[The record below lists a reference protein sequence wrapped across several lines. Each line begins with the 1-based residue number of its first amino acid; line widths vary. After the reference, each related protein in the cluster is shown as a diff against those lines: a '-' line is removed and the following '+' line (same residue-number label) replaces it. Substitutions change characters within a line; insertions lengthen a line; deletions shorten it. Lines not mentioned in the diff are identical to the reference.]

1 MKEAR
6 SCISKYILQYF
17 KSVDCALYTHNHNYL
32 ELTYTNDKK
41 HYGQRTQLLY
51 TVRDYKQGRS
61 GGSSFIFQTSSFRV
75 YTVTIPDYMN

>member
-32 ELTYTNDKK
+32 HTQTTKSTTVNAHNYFIQYVTTSRGAQVVHPSYFKHQVSEYTPLRSLTT
-41 HYGQRTQLLY
+41 
-51 TVRDYKQGRS
+51 
-61 GGSSFIFQTSSFRV
+61 
-75 YTVTIPDYMN
+75 

>member
-6 SCISKYILQYF
+6 SCISKYRLQYF

-32 ELTYTNDKK
+32 HTQTTKSTN
-41 HYGQRTQLLY
+41 YGQRTQLLY

-61 GGSSFIFQTSSFRV
+61 GGSSFIFQTSKFRV
-75 YTVTIPDYMN
+75 YTVAIPDYVN